1 MNLKPLTGA
10 LDTCFFPKM
19 SELITIGKVATGP
32 QIANCRTGHGATTW
46 YMSLQLPCWASRPDG
61 HLSNALN
68 DCREFLE
75 RERATC
81 SPAHSN
87 VSKSQLLSQT
97 ELCPLFS
104 APLLY
109 YIPAPSQDLVK
120 TRKME
125 FIEMS
130 THLPSYSILIP
141 LYSQKNHEGPRK
153 VRCAERDSK

>member
-32 QIANCRTGHGATTW
+32 QIANCRTGHRATTW

-97 ELCPLFS
+97 ELCPKVLLKQSYFEMFIYKRGKNGGIMPVMES
-104 APLLY
+104 AH
-109 YIPAPSQDLVK
+109 K
-120 TRKME
+120 
-125 FIEMS
+125 
-130 THLPSYSILIP
+130 
-141 LYSQKNHEGPRK
+141 
-153 VRCAERDSK
+153 

>member
-32 QIANCRTGHGATTW
+32 QITNCRTGHGATTW

-97 ELCPLFS
+97 ELCPKVLLKQSYFEMFIYKRGKNGGIMPVMES
-104 APLLY
+104 AH
-109 YIPAPSQDLVK
+109 K
-120 TRKME
+120 
-125 FIEMS
+125 
-130 THLPSYSILIP
+130 
-141 LYSQKNHEGPRK
+141 
-153 VRCAERDSK
+153 